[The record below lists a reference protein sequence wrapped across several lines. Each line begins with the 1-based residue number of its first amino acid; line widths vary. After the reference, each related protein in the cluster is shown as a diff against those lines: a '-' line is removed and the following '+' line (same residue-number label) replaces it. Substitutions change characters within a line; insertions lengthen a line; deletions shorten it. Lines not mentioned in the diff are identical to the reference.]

1 MSKLLK
7 EEIRGIR
14 GGWAGES
21 NPVRSTRAATLVRG
35 CYSYDGRFWMVPE
48 NFMFPSKANTSQ
60 AFTFWFLGMPE
71 YRIQKGSETLR
82 CPVPPFRKL
91 DPSLL
96 PAKIRQ
102 TYRCYYVP
110 VLKRLES
117 YLPQC
122 HDSPTMEEVSSWY
135 DIAIER
141 LKEEVTYIFA
151 SNKWVSYSIPT
162 MAKKLLGSQ
171 IKKFGTDA
179 DKARADGRE
188 NLTHRNKARRTYRPR
203 RR

>member
-7 EEIRGIR
+7 DEIRALR
-14 GGWAGES
+14 GGAGES
-21 NPVRSTRAATLVRG
+21 NPVQSSRARTLVRG
-35 CYSYDGRFWMVPE
+35 CYAYDGKFWMVPE
-48 NFMFPSKANTSQ
+48 NFMFPSKANTFQ

-71 YRIQKGSETLR
+71 YRTQKDSETLLS
-82 CPVPPFRKL
+82 PVPPFRKF
-91 DPSLL
+91 DPSLM

-102 TYRCYYVP
+102 TFRNYYLP

-117 YLPQC
+117 YIPQC
-122 HDSPTMEEVSSWY
+122 HDSPTLAEVNSWY

-151 SNKWVSYSIPT
+151 RNKWVSYTISN
-162 MAKKLLGSQ
+162 MAEKLLGSQ

-179 DKARADGRE
+179 DKVRADARE
-188 NLTHRNKARRTYRPR
+188 TLTHQNKACRTYRLR